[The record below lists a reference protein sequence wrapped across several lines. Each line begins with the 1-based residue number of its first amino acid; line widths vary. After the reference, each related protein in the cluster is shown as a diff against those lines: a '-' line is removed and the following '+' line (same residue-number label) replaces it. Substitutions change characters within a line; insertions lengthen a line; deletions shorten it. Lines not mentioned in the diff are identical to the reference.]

1 MSSFIVS
8 PGSSITS
15 SISTGFPLTIMIF
28 FIIFFLI
35 TLWKLSCW
43 PTSFSMLSS
52 VISGSSII
60 CSVSIGLPS
69 SITIL
74 LMILFLIVFSTY
86 LILSEFSSFS
96 LLWVSFPRLLSIG
109 LSMVSVST
117 GLPSTIT
124 IFLII
129 LCLIIFCVNF
139 SLGRDSSLVVT
150 IFMVSPVDSFDS
162 VFTGVCSTTLTI
174 PSVGA

>member
-43 PTSFSMLSS
+43 PTSVSMLSS

-129 LCLIIFCVNF
+129 LCLIIFCVKF